1 MGLSNQYL
9 DDLRQSKDMA
19 PKLYFFHV
27 IRKNLVTGQ
36 EADFGFVPPGTFADT
51 GGSGALAI
59 PPKQS
64 FAYEYC
70 IELMCRDTDQIIE
83 ELKNTKSFRQN
94 KLFEESPL
102 IGKASIAEKSIS
114 NPNTQSKYF
123 SPHAIINST
132 ISTGDALVK
141 NHSGGS
147 LGMSGTGNIKI
158 LPVSLP
164 ASSDIKIKSPSVS
177 SNEFGDVFLMW
188 KTVGTAKV
196 DHFIITANRPGFSY
210 PCGVCHHKK
219 FESKYL
225 FVDRTQKTVPGVI
238 TYTITPVLLDFNR
251 GEDTT
256 IGQVVVVGD

>member
-1 MGLSNQYL
+1 
-9 DDLRQSKDMA
+9 
-19 PKLYFFHV
+19 
-27 IRKNLVTGQ
+27 
-36 EADFGFVPPGTFADT
+36 
-51 GGSGALAI
+51 
-59 PPKQS
+59 
-64 FAYEYC
+64 
-70 IELMCRDTDQIIE
+70 MCRDTDQIIE

-219 FESKYL
+219 FESKYWASRRCRRL
-225 FVDRTQKTVPGVI
+225 I
-238 TYTITPVLLDFNR
+238 
-251 GEDTT
+251 
-256 IGQVVVVGD
+256 